1 MVEDLSIGTKASES
15 NRVKSAAKILGTL
28 VQGEG
33 VEDFAD
39 TIAESFGLK
48 QKSEAV
54 QTGAYILTNGMI
66 KETAQLLGLGGG
78 LALNMAQL
86 KAKVEEI
93 NRKLDILL
101 EAPLSQAI
109 EFLEMVLVHLEQ
121 GNFAKAINEL
131 EKVKDHAMTA
141 FQYAKAKPSNALQWR
156 SFGARL
162 WQSN

>member
-93 NRKLDILL
+93 KRGYTRGGRI
-101 EAPLSQAI
+101 P
-109 EFLEMVLVHLEQ
+109 
-121 GNFAKAINEL
+121 
-131 EKVKDHAMTA
+131 HA
-141 FQYAKAKPSNALQWR
+141 W
-156 SFGARL
+156 
-162 WQSN
+162 